1 MQIYTKK
8 LKENKNPDKSD
19 PPGKSDPPDKSD
31 PPEKVRPD
39 KSDLP
44 AVGFQPTVM
53 KKSDFPTSATDI
65 NLTFY

>member
-19 PPGKSDPPDKSD
+19 P
-31 PPEKVRPD
+31 PD

-53 KKSDFPTSATDI
+53 KKSDFPTI
-65 NLTFY
+65 RNRH